1 MKERFVIGCES
12 FFCFICKKGG
22 AENQNAGVGRIGYL
36 TKRSVYTE
44 GVQQRVDMRRA
55 AWYIRGV
62 NNPIDELGGEA
73 VMKKAVSSV
82 LLCVLL
88 CACGKASVVVK
99 EGVVVEYGAE
109 LKVENLTDEK
119 VTLKEVKGYD
129 AKKTGEQKVTAIF
142 VNEKDKEI
150 EAEITLEV
158 KDTKKPV
165 IKLKK
170 EKVEITAGDKF
181 DATSNIESVKDPVD
195 GDLKKSKD
203 TKLTKNGYL
212 ITSDVNAKKAG
223 SYTVKVTAYDVN
235 GNKAESSYK
244 VTVKKKPQEQTP
256 TQNNNQTSSNNSY
269 SNNQGNTNYSK
280 PTSGSTSSTKKPSSA
295 SSNNGGS
302 SSGQTTNKPHKHW
315 GPAVEGM
322 YFDSGDELDAW
333 AIQYHRDQM
342 RQGNDIGAAW
352 GVSECSC
359 GKLFIHRFY

>member
-1 MKERFVIGCES
+1 
-12 FFCFICKKGG
+12 
-22 AENQNAGVGRIGYL
+22 
-36 TKRSVYTE
+36 
-44 GVQQRVDMRRA
+44 MRHG
-55 AWYIRGV
+55 AWYIKGV
-62 NNPIDELGGEA
+62 NNSIDELGGEA

-88 CACGKASVVVK
+88 CACGKASVEVK
-99 EGVVVEYGAE
+99 EGIVVEYGEDLKAE
-109 LKVENLTDEK
+109 TLTNEQ
-119 VTLKEVKGYD
+119 VTLREVKGFD
-129 AKKTGEQKVTAIF
+129 AKKTGEQEVTAVF

-150 EAEITLEV
+150 EEKITLEV

-170 EKVEITAGDKF
+170 EKLEITAGDKF
-181 DATSNIESVKDPVD
+181 DAASNIESVKDPVD
-195 GDLKKSKD
+195 GDLKKSEDK
-203 TKLTKNGYL
+203 KLTKNGYI

-256 TQNNNQTSSNNSY
+256 TQNNNQSSGNGYTS
-269 SNNQGNTNYSK
+269 NQGSYNKPSTGNT
-280 PTSGSTSSTKKPSSA
+280 GSTKKPSSG
-295 SSNNGGS
+295 SSNNSGS

-322 YFDSGDELDAW
+322 YFDTDEECEAW
-333 AIQYHRDQM
+333 AHKYQEHQWFDL
-342 RQGNDIGAAW
+342 GNKEFGRAY

-359 GKLFIHRFY
+359 GKLFINMFY